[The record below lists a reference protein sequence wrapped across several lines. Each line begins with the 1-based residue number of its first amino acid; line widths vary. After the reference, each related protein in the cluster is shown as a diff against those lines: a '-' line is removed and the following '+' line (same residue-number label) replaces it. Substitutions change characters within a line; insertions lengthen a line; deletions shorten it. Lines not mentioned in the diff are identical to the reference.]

1 MPAADNARHLARAA
15 AQRHQATL
23 TRANDAIEH
32 LDRAGRPITFS
43 GVAAAASVSRAW
55 LYREPDIRDLI
66 SRLRSSPARSG
77 TTPASQRATA
87 ESLRSRLDATRAEVT
102 RLRAEN
108 AILRDEVARRLGQD
122 RANPGDNIHPL
133 TQP

>member
-32 LDRAGRPITFS
+32 LDRTGQPITFS
-43 GVAAAASVSRAW
+43 GVAAAANVSRAW
-55 LYREPDIRDLI
+55 LYRQPNIRDLI
-66 SRLRSSPARSG
+66 SRLRSSPTRSG

-87 ESLRSRLDATRAEVT
+87 DSLRARLDATRAEIA

-108 AILRDEVARRLGQD
+108 AMLRDEVARRLGHE
-122 RANPGDNIHPL
+122 RAHPGDNIHPL
-133 TQP
+133 TQR